1 MRHLLAQRDNT
12 RAMKLVVVLQQQ
24 LLLQVFA
31 VNFLLLPELFQALAD
46 LLLDLFLVIRLINFA
61 HA

>member
-24 LLLQVFA
+24 LLLQVFE
-31 VNFLLLPELFQALAD
+31 VNFLLLPELIQALAD
-46 LLLDLFLVIRLINFA
+46 LLLDLFLVIRLIHFA

>member
-1 MRHLLAQRDNT
+1 
-12 RAMKLVVVLQQQ
+12 MKLVVVLQQQ

-31 VNFLLLPELFQALAD
+31 VNFLLLPELIQALAD
-46 LLLDLFLVIRLINFA
+46 LLLDLFLVIRLIDFA

>member
-31 VNFLLLPELFQALAD
+31 VNFLLLPELIQALAD
-46 LLLDLFLVIRLINFA
+46 LLLDLFLVIRLIDFA